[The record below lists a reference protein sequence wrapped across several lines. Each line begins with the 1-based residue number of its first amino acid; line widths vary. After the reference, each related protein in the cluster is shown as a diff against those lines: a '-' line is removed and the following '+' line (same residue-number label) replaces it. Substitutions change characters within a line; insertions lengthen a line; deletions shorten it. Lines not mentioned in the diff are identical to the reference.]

1 MGITWI
7 KRLNGLKTNG
17 FSSFFFISLC
27 LCASVVI
34 LFFFFFSEPSFAEL
48 ALGSPGEQGPKGD
61 IQAGQERQV
70 LQRIAEAG

>member
-1 MGITWI
+1 M
-7 KRLNGLKTNG
+7 LLL
-17 FSSFFFISLC
+17 FLLLYLSVPLC
-27 LCASVVI
+27 LCGNP
-34 LFFFFFSEPSFAEL
+34 LLLLSEPSFAEL